1 MSSETLR
8 KVVMSKKVALVHLK
22 RIAQHASTFTVYF
35 SDDVVGEAFVAKS
48 KHKYGSAV
56 SCYVGYDNAI
66 FITMDLKV
74 ASAIQK
80 RASELGLDF
89 SE

>member
-1 MSSETLR
+1 VSSETLR
-8 KVVMSKKVALVHLK
+8 KVVMTKKVALAHLK
-22 RIAQHASTFTVYF
+22 RVAQHASTFTVYF
-35 SDDVVGEAFVAKS
+35 SDDVLGNAFVS
-48 KHKYGSAV
+48 KIKQKYGSSL

-66 FITMDLKV
+66 FITMDSKV